1 MPKIVLV
8 FTAHPDDAE
17 YFAGGTIAKMI
28 KQGAQVTYVITTDGR
43 RGSFQHQTG
52 ILAPIREEEATRAA
66 YVMGAEP
73 PILLSHPD
81 HELDRLPSGKLR
93 EQFCR
98 LIRQHKPDAII
109 AQDPF
114 SLTESHPDHRIVAWA
129 ISDAVHYAYL
139 PLIHPE
145 HLAMGLEPHFVN
157 EKYFFTESSTAS
169 NLIIDISD
177 TIEQKI
183 TALLEHKSQI
193 SFLVEGAIRQTRSS
207 GIDLEKMLGDTGNS
221 PESLFAWFIK
231 NTSAEVGKRKGYKYG
246 EAFRFE
252 RYSPL
257 VERFLASQA
266 PKK

>member
-17 YFAGGTIAKMI
+17 YYAGGTIAKMI
-28 KQGAQVTYVITTDGR
+28 KQGAQVTYVVTTDGR

-52 ILAPIREEEATRAA
+52 ILAPIREEEANHAA
-66 YVMGAEP
+66 QVMGAES

-81 HELDRLPSGKLR
+81 HELDRLPPGKLK
-93 EQFCR
+93 EQYCR

-114 SLTESHPDHRIVAWA
+114 STYESHPDHRAVAWA
-129 ISDAVHYAYL
+129 VSDAVHYAFL

-157 EKYFFTESSTAS
+157 EKYFYTESVTSA

-193 SFLVEGAIRQTRSS
+193 NFLVEGAIRQTHST
-207 GIDLEKMLGDTGNS
+207 GLDLEKMLEDTGNT

-231 NTSAEVGKRKGYKYG
+231 NVSAEVGKRKGYKFG

-252 RYSPL
+252 RYSPI
-257 VERFLASQA
+257 VEKFLAFQT
-266 PKK
+266 PQK